1 MGGPGE
7 LECLVLLGATVPPD
21 PSVHPRGVQSWARR
35 TPVLCGDLGPWKGS
49 GETDQ
54 QESLSWLARKLHN
67 LQQGLPPCGHRD
79 TGTHLPGA
87 EPSGLLTCV
96 TLQTVSSLSCR
107 DGVPSLGACPPQG
120 RRRGAGCG
128 GRPESCLPGWGL
140 YAPSGQRPAIGPR
153 PLGPADAERQRGAG
167 LPSVT

>member
-1 MGGPGE
+1 MGG
-7 LECLVLLGATVPPD
+7 LESRSAWSILGSLSLLT

-35 TPVLCGDLGPWKGS
+35 IPVLCGGLGPWKGS
-49 GETDQ
+49 GEIDQ
-54 QESLSWLARKLHN
+54 PASFPWLARKLHN
-67 LQQGLPPCGHRD
+67 LQQGLLPCGQRD

-96 TLQTVSSLSCR
+96 TLQTVGSLSCR
-107 DGVPSLGACPPQG
+107 DGVPSLGTRPPPG

-140 YAPSGQRPAIGPR
+140 CAPSGQPPVIGPE
-153 PLGPADAERQRGAG
+153 PPAPADTERQQGAG